1 MKCSILATVSLLG
14 AVSALPGSIP
24 TITAAPELKGNSVD
38 ASTKHSSK
46 SCTSTDCW
54 ASYAE
59 CNGSLTFVYLYS
71 LAPYVFY
78 HIVADLLTSCYTPP
92 PCGTATSPEPYSC
105 PPPTTYPT
113 ARLNSTT
120 PTVFTIYPASE
131 TPTAPPAHTGAVTFT
146 TSTIS
151 S

>member
-59 CNGSLTFVYLYS
+59 CNGSLTFVYL
-71 LAPYVFY
+71 
-78 HIVADLLTSCYTPP
+78 CYTPP